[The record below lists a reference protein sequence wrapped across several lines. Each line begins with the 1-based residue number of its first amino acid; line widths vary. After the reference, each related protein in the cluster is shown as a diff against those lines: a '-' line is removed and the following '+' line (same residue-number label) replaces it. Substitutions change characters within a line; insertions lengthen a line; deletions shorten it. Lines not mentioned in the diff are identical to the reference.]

1 MKIFNTSHLKSSLI
15 ILGLMSAG
23 KMADAQRIQTDKVLK
38 NYSVTIHG
46 GITAPFTDVRTY
58 DFARVTNPKSEIQ
71 YGFGASVTRMMG
83 SVFGIQAD
91 YTYGKLQGVARP
103 NESGYQDR
111 FSYLQLG
118 FPKPFYFNTNFHHPS
133 LGIYVNFSNMFLG
146 LNRYV
151 RANME
156 NKPVNERKF
165 SVYGK
170 MGIGVMFFDS
180 KLYDLETGRSED
192 IPGYKYLRG
201 FTNKTTEFTVP
212 MALGVKYKIN
222 HMFDVGLE
230 GQFVVVNSDKLDAL
244 SFVPNGRRGRMDKWS
259 YANVNFTYKF
269 GSKKTQKEHLE
280 WVNPLEAYMSLTDAK
295 LANLYTVKDADNDGV
310 IDELDWEP
318 DTEEGAFVDTH
329 GRTLDSD
336 GDGIPDHKDPE
347 PFSSP
352 LLPIENGVNVRPD
365 GLTPK
370 MITEVK
376 DLIANELKSHVS
388 AWFLGIVFFDLD
400 KSNVRTSEVP
410 ELYQVANYMMK
421 FPEVKMEVKGYTDIR
436 ASEGYNMKLSENRTN
451 AVINYLVNTYGISSD
466 RFIPSYYGEA
476 ENMYKGATKEQQHQL
491 NRRVEIRIAE

>member
-1 MKIFNTSHLKSSLI
+1 MKTLNTSHFKSALLM
-15 ILGLMSAG
+15 LGFVSAVHT
-23 KMADAQRIQTDKVLK
+23 ADAQRIQTDKILK
-38 NYSVTIHG
+38 NYSVTVHG
-46 GITAPFTDVRTY
+46 GITVPFTDVRTY
-58 DFARVTNPKSEIQ
+58 DFARVTKPKSEIQ

-83 SVFGIQAD
+83 GVFGIQAD
-91 YTYGKLQGVARP
+91 YTYGRLLGVARA
-103 NESGYQDR
+103 NETGYQDR

-118 FPKPFYFNTNFHHPS
+118 FTRPFYFNTNFHHPS
-133 LGIYVNFSNMFLG
+133 LGVYINFSNMFLG
-146 LNRYV
+146 LNRYI

-165 SVYGK
+165 SMYGK
-170 MGIGVMFFDS
+170 IGIGLIFFDS
-180 KLYDLETGRSED
+180 KLYDLETGKSED

-201 FTNKTTEFTVP
+201 FTNKTTEFTMP
-212 MALGVKYKIN
+212 TALGIKYKIN
-222 HMFDVGLE
+222 QMFDIGLE

-244 SFVPNGRRGRMDKWS
+244 SYVPSGRRGRMDKFS

-269 GSKKTQKEHLE
+269 GSKETQKEHLE

-376 DLIANELKSHVS
+376 ELIANEMKSQVS
-388 AWFLGIVFFDLD
+388 AWFLSLVFFDLD
-400 KSNVRTSEVP
+400 KYNIRTSEVP
-410 ELYQVANYMMK
+410 ELYQVATYMMK
-421 FPEVKMEVKGYTDIR
+421 FPEVKMEVKGYTDVR
-436 ASEGYNMKLSENRTN
+436 ASEAYNMKLSENRAN
-451 AVINYLVNTYGISSD
+451 AVIDYLVNTYGISRD
-466 RFIPSYYGEA
+466 RFIPKYYGET
-476 ENMYKGATKEQQHQL
+476 ENLYKGATKEQQHQL
-491 NRRVEIRIAE
+491 NRRVEIRIAD

>member
-1 MKIFNTSHLKSSLI
+1 
-15 ILGLMSAG
+15 
-23 KMADAQRIQTDKVLK
+23 
-38 NYSVTIHG
+38 
-46 GITAPFTDVRTY
+46 
-58 DFARVTNPKSEIQ
+58 
-71 YGFGASVTRMMG
+71 
-83 SVFGIQAD
+83 
-91 YTYGKLQGVARP
+91 
-103 NESGYQDR
+103 
-111 FSYLQLG
+111 
-118 FPKPFYFNTNFHHPS
+118 
-133 LGIYVNFSNMFLG
+133 
-146 LNRYV
+146 
-151 RANME
+151 
-156 NKPVNERKF
+156 
-165 SVYGK
+165 
-170 MGIGVMFFDS
+170 
-180 KLYDLETGRSED
+180 
-192 IPGYKYLRG
+192 
-201 FTNKTTEFTVP
+201 
-212 MALGVKYKIN
+212 
-222 HMFDVGLE
+222 MFDIGLE

-244 SFVPNGRRGRMDKWS
+244 SFVPSGRRGRMDKWS

>member
-46 GITAPFTDVRTY
+46 GITTPFTDVRTF
-58 DFARVTNPKSEIQ
+58 DLARVTKPKSEIQ
-71 YGFGASVTRMMG
+71 YGLGASVTRMMG

-91 YTYGKLQGVARP
+91 YTYGKLQGVART

-133 LGIYVNFSNMFLG
+133 LGVYVNFSNMFLG

-170 MGIGVMFFDS
+170 MGIGIMFFDS

-212 MALGVKYKIN
+212 MALGLKYKIN
-222 HMFDVGLE
+222 HMFDIGLE

-244 SFVPNGRRGRMDKWS
+244 SFVPSGRRGRMDKWS

-491 NRRVEIRIAE
+491 NRRVEVRIAE